1 MRRAQR
7 DGRRVGTQRG
17 DRLTVKKAE
26 PIKQLILRTIQKHPE
41 GLTDKEVM
49 ALLAVET
56 VEITLPG
63 GRKKLVSARLSR
75 NTYYKYKAELKGE
88 GLLAM

>member
-1 MRRAQR
+1 MVATTCPFPISGISPSESGEFCFRF
-7 DGRRVGTQRG
+7 RVLLFYATQ
-17 DRLTVKKAE
+17 
-26 PIKQLILRTIQKHPE
+26 E

-63 GRKKLVSARLSR
+63 GRKKQVSVRLSR